1 MNNSTFKKKMGNLR
15 KTINVRLVNNAKDYK
30 KWISRPN
37 FVSQIIFDKNFV
49 AIHEI
54 KLVLTLAKPIYAEF
68 NILDLSKYLMYD
80 FHYKYIKR
88 KYDAKLLFTDK
99 GFLVYEI
106 KKEDFYED
114 FYKD

>member
-80 FHYKYIKR
+80 FHYKYIK
-88 KYDAKLLFTDK
+88 KNMMLSCYLQTKAL
-99 GFLVYEI
+99 
-106 KKEDFYED
+106 
-114 FYKD
+114 

>member
-1 MNNSTFKKKMGNLR
+1 MNNSTFKKKMRNLR

-30 KWISRPN
+30 RWIGRPN

-54 KLVLTLAKPIYAEF
+54 KPVLTLAKPIYVEF
-68 NILDLSKYLMYD
+68 SILDLSKYLMYD
-80 FHYKYIKR
+80 FHYKSIKR

-99 GFLVYEI
+99 GSLVY
-106 KKEDFYED
+106 
-114 FYKD
+114 